1 MLYWQ
6 VLVWQDWSYTVETK
20 KAKGIYPDKLW
31 ICDSIKIVY
40 IKVKGPNDPVK
51 QKEALQGIQ

>member
-1 MLYWQ
+1 MASVGLTG
-6 VLVWQDWSYTVETK
+6 LKLHCRNK